1 MNKLTDLEP
10 MTMKELGDVYYS
22 EKGQNRL
29 TKLPEKFYERAA
41 AYLKRLQVKVE
52 CSKSEDASIYGGE
65 AYQSS
70 EEIHRAREIVERIY
84 NTRERKIVLAAMNS
98 ARGIKQDLK
107 DLDSEE
113 DNLYYDSK
121 LVFGENR
128 DSILRFDR
136 LNPKPDR
143 MRPETGINTTTD
155 DFVDPMDIREDRLEK
170 AASDI
175 SKKLKEGPKKLK
187 ASDSDETDVSS
198 NPRESVG
205 SDSDESV
212 DSSNP
217 RESVRSDH
225 NETVVSSDPQ
235 GGDLEEGVH
244 SGEAK
249 GGSRH
254 HTEMAEGSV
263 VVRALKD
270 IDDFTALDG
279 SVICLRKEDIIYLD
293 GKMAM
298 VLIEGD
304 FVELVEG

>member
-1 MNKLTDLEP
+1 MSGVNELEQ
-10 MTMKELGDVYYS
+10 MSMQELGDVYYS

-84 NTRERKIVLAAMNS
+84 NTRERKLVLAAMNS

-107 DLDSEE
+107 NIDSEE

-136 LNPKPDR
+136 LNPKPDK

-155 DFVDPMDIREDRLEK
+155 DFVDPMDISEDRLEK
-170 AASDI
+170 VASDI
-175 SKKLKEGPKKLK
+175 SKKLKEGPTEVTPGVEDDKEGV
-187 ASDSDETDVSS
+187 ASSNLRDGDGTDVSS
-198 NPRESVG
+198 NPRRG
-205 SDSDESV
+205 IGSDES
-212 DSSNP
+212 
-217 RESVRSDH
+217 RY
-225 NETVVSSDPQ
+225 
-235 GGDLEEGVH
+235 
-244 SGEAK
+244 
-249 GGSRH
+249 GSRH

-263 VVRALKD
+263 VVRALQD
-270 IDDFTALDG
+270 IADFTALDG
-279 SVICLRKEDIIYLD
+279 AVISLAREDIIYLD
-293 GKMAM
+293 GKMAKI
-298 VLIEGD
+298 LIEGN

>member
-1 MNKLTDLEP
+1 MKKVNELEH
-10 MTMKELGDVYYS
+10 MSMQELGDVYYS

-29 TKLPEKFYERAA
+29 TRLPEKFYERAA
-41 AYLKRLQVKVE
+41 SFLKRLQVKLE
-52 CSKSEDASIYGGE
+52 CSRSEDASIYGGE

-84 NTRERKIVLAAMNS
+84 NTRERKLVLAAMNS

-107 DLDSEE
+107 NIDSEE

-136 LNPKPDR
+136 LNPKPEK
-143 MRPETGINTTTD
+143 MHPETGINTSTD

-170 AASDI
+170 VASTI
-175 SKKLKEGPKKLK
+175 SKKLKEGP
-187 ASDSDETDVSS
+187 AEVTPVEE
-198 NPRESVG
+198 PR
-205 SDSDESV
+205 
-212 DSSNP
+212 
-217 RESVRSDH
+217 H
-225 NETVVSSDPQ
+225 
-235 GGDLEEGVH
+235 
-244 SGEAK
+244 
-249 GGSRH
+249 GSRH
-254 HTEMAEGSV
+254 HTEMAQGSV

-279 SVICLRKEDIIYLD
+279 SVIGLKKEDIIYLD